1 MRCVYSTCL
10 LSLRLY
16 ILSTVNPF
24 RGLSLVGV
32 GRCFLNQSPISSLG
46 STPSCASLM
55 LEWVIHEPLIKEE
68 YVLTPRVISS
78 YHFTMHPSACWQ
90 KTAHCV
96 CVLLAMTASYAR
108 YC

>member
-1 MRCVYSTCL
+1 MPLVA
-10 LSLRLY
+10 RLY

-55 LEWVIHEPLIKEE
+55 LEWVIHEPLIKEG
-68 YVLTPRVISS
+68 YVLTPRVIKQLSF
-78 YHFTMHPSACWQ
+78 YHASLSMLAKLHSV
-90 KTAHCV
+90 CV
-96 CVLLAMTASYAR
+96 CAFSNDCFLCTILLR
-108 YC
+108 